1 MSKMIAISL
10 TFFFTFFFTLQIVAS
25 GMISTSREMSNSKP
39 CELEKAL
46 NFIIK
51 ENTIIPCRFS
61 SVRRVSSELNTFGIV
76 DVVFHCLI
84 LPIMLVFGSR
94 QFKDKDSETKLILI
108 RILYITVSVFDKS
121 HTCIF
126 TIS

>member
-1 MSKMIAISL
+1 M
-10 TFFFTFFFTLQIVAS
+10 FFTLQVVAS
-25 GMISTSREMSNSKP
+25 GMISTSRQISNSKQ

-61 SVRRVSSELNTFGIV
+61 SVRRVSSELPKFGIA

-84 LPIMLVFGSR
+84 LPIMLVFGSL
-94 QFKDKDSETKLILI
+94 QFKDSKTKLILI
-108 RILYITVSVFDKS
+108 LILYIIVSVFDKS
-121 HTCIF
+121 HICSF

>member
-1 MSKMIAISL
+1 
-10 TFFFTFFFTLQIVAS
+10 
-25 GMISTSREMSNSKP
+25 MSNSKP

-61 SVRRVSSELNTFGIV
+61 SVRRVSSGLTTFGIV

-94 QFKDKDSETKLILI
+94 QFKDRDSETKLILI